1 MPIDIVI
8 LTSIAIFMLSVMG
21 TGAIAF
27 YTMRL
32 GGKLNAVGILIVG
45 SAIGSLLVALF
56 LFNFVLG
63 K

>member
-1 MPIDIVI
+1 MPLDII
-8 LTSIAIFMLSVMG
+8 IITSIAIFMLSVMG
-21 TGAIAF
+21 TGAISF

-32 GGKLNAVGILIVG
+32 GGKLNVVGILIIG

-56 LFNFVLG
+56 LLNFALG